1 MTRAMAATAG
11 NGDVW
16 VEKVDKIRYVYK
28 PVTRPSV
35 SPNPRPATVTKKLAA
50 ANVAISRK
58 NSGTTLVRGVAS
70 PEDID
75 DYIARKK
82 REFALGL

>member
-35 SPNPRPATVTKKLAA
+35 SPNPRPATVTKLAA

-58 NSGTTLVRGVAS
+58 NSGTTLVSGVAS